1 MLQKVATAPPGHAA
15 RPVSTR
21 AYLTIR
27 NLSGRPDE
35 LTGARRPAA
44 RRVTLPPGN
53 RDRAGH
59 AMNQSLLQFVVL
71 MGQPELRKAKR
82 HDMLLMF
89 RPSVPVS
96 DQ

>member
-1 MLQKVATAPPGHAA
+1 
-15 RPVSTR
+15 
-21 AYLTIR
+21 
-27 NLSGRPDE
+27 
-35 LTGARRPAA
+35 
-44 RRVTLPPGN
+44 
-53 RDRAGH
+53 
-59 AMNQSLLQFVVL
+59 MNQSLLQFVVL